1 MHEVDEESPETH
13 QADDGFAQDGCLLQG
28 EMLQDFLD
36 VCLQDT
42 GIVED
47 WFDMDEA
54 DHDAQD
60 GSHPDEKADISAFAM
75 NDSDSDADSEN
86 MELNDAYTFDSD
98 QMAQLLNAGASH
110 DELVEVAQGGM
121 ARAFEERMLDVGFV
135 EVHCPGEGPRKS
147 QLAPAPAPAPK
158 GRAPRPSGGGG
169 LRLFG
174 RALAG
179 LGCSRRKGRADSKLA
194 EAPAVTAPEDEGR
207 PNVGHLSAAMTPEAA
222 TPEAGT
228 SPRSGACPSGTMLAA
243 EMLAARLE
251 EHRTSRH
258 IGRRS
263 SIRRGSIENVVQRQV
278 EMRRQGI
285 SKQVAAAASA
295 AVAAGADGTCE
306 DELRERIRIASR
318 RHRLSIEK
326 AGDVLDAADVDVDEH
341 ATQEKLRLVQ
351 SAIAEACRRH
361 RKSISDAVQQTLE
374 TDAQEQDQQPEQPQQ
389 QPEPMQMEQLFQP
402 QLRASA
408 QPKQPQLPEEAQAS
422 FDTSAELS
430 LQDRIQQSVRA
441 AYDRRIGQ
449 PVVAPRTAIPQSGQG
464 PVWSPDAPRGLG
476 QH

>member
-1 MHEVDEESPETH
+1 MHEVDEDSPETH
-13 QADDGFAQDGCLLQG
+13 QADDGFAQDGFLIQG

-60 GSHPDEKADISAFAM
+60 GSRPDENADISAFAM

-147 QLAPAPAPAPK
+147 QCAPAPAPK
-158 GRAPRPSGGGG
+158 GRARRPSGGGG
-169 LRLFG
+169 LKLFG

-194 EAPAVTAPEDEGR
+194 EAPAVTAPDEGR

-263 SIRRGSIENVVQRQV
+263 SIRRGSIEHVVQRQV

-285 SKQVAAAASA
+285 SKQVVAAASA

-326 AGDVLDAADVDVDEH
+326 ARDVLDAADVDVDEH

-361 RKSISDAVQQTLE
+361 RKSISEAVQQTLE

-389 QPEPMQMEQLFQP
+389 QPEPLQMEQLPQP
-402 QLRASA
+402 ASA
-408 QPKQPQLPEEAQAS
+408 QPWQPKHPQLPDEAQAS
-422 FDTSAELS
+422 SHTSAELS

-449 PVVAPRTAIPQSGQG
+449 PVVAPRTVIPQSGQG
-464 PVWSPDAPRGLG
+464 PVWSPDAPCGLG